1 MSQLQPTDCIDCQK
15 ILKHWIEFQLVDEQG
30 EPLAGM
36 PYKLVSIS
44 NKKDVRTGVTNG
56 EGLLREESLP
66 PTPVRLWIDPQ
77 KLTDEMELRPLRTV
91 RGPLGSKVKPKAR
104 TQGHFYR
111 YIKIGDL
118 CDKAPQIDN
127 WNNKEEL
134 PKYHFPD
141 NKFLGFKAAFVDARW
156 ILEVCPFRAWVLL
169 LHHQKEYSL
178 VNAYNQGLMSV
189 LAYANATDN
198 GDKDTKEYSG
208 SVFHFFKEQLL
219 DLSRL
224 PKKIEQKQFQ
234 PIVYDVPFRERYTRV
249 EFIDTDENL
258 DTQLFYAANNKE
270 LIVSW
275 RGTAQGQDVLTDLE
289 FKPIP
294 LNEEYLNKGK
304 VHRGFWQAF
313 MAVNNNVVELKDGG
327 KTKDRNVFDDI
338 KDLAEGRNLFIC
350 GHSLGG
356 ALALLNSAQLRTY
369 NPCLYTYGMPRVF
382 TYSAVIEINDMIH
395 YRHINQNDPVPT
407 VPFERDMDNP
417 LFKKG
422 LDFDGYYAEV
432 MLLPME
438 KYWPSEKTRKAL
450 NNMKTEEIF
459 LHQGKTV
466 HFYKGRTIEDNVFIL
481 GEKYAESD
489 FYLVPCL
496 LPEKASED
504 HYFPLNKQPKKA
516 KTIKSVY
523 DLIYSLDHLSGSYM
537 EFIKKRLFELFISE
551 HRSLYE
557 EDKHKFENAIEF
569 DNRYKHKFDY
579 IPELKVNEFGN
590 DDDHK
595 IHKYFLRLE
604 QQLES
609 TLSVSKESKKGKSA
623 INYFIVHSKD

>member
-44 NKKDVRTGVTNG
+44 NKKDVRTGITNG
-56 EGLLREESLP
+56 EGLLREENLP

-141 NKFLGFKAAFVDARW
+141 NKFFGFKAAFVDARW

-224 PKKIEQKQFQ
+224 PNRIEKKDFQ
-234 PIVYDVPFRERYTRV
+234 PIVYDAPFRERYITV
-249 EFIDTDENL
+249 EFIDTDDNL
-258 DTQLFYAANNKE
+258 DTQMFYVANNKE
-270 LIVSW
+270 LIISW
-275 RGTAQGQDVLTDLE
+275 RGTASWTDAVTTDLN
-289 FKPIP
+289 FKPTKLPSDFIG
-294 LNEEYLNKGK
+294 KGR
-304 VHRGFWQAF
+304 VHDGFWKAF
-313 MAVNNNVVELKDGG
+313 LVGINKSPIG
-327 KTKDRNVFDDI
+327 KTSAFDDI
-338 KDLAEGRNLFIC
+338 KELTKNRNIFVC

-356 ALALLNSAQLRTY
+356 ALALIHSVQLKEY
-369 NPCLYTYGMPRVF
+369 NPCL
-382 TYSAVIEINDMIH
+382 
-395 YRHINQNDPVPT
+395 
-407 VPFERDMDNP
+407 
-417 LFKKG
+417 
-422 LDFDGYYAEV
+422 
-432 MLLPME
+432 
-438 KYWPSEKTRKAL
+438 
-450 NNMKTEEIF
+450 
-459 LHQGKTV
+459 
-466 HFYKGRTIEDNVFIL
+466 
-481 GEKYAESD
+481 
-489 FYLVPCL
+489 
-496 LPEKASED
+496 
-504 HYFPLNKQPKKA
+504 
-516 KTIKSVY
+516 
-523 DLIYSLDHLSGSYM
+523 
-537 EFIKKRLFELFISE
+537 
-551 HRSLYE
+551 
-557 EDKHKFENAIEF
+557 
-569 DNRYKHKFDY
+569 
-579 IPELKVNEFGN
+579 
-590 DDDHK
+590 
-595 IHKYFLRLE
+595 
-604 QQLES
+604 
-609 TLSVSKESKKGKSA
+609 
-623 INYFIVHSKD
+623 

>member
-56 EGLLREESLP
+56 EGLLREENLP
-66 PTPVRLWIDPQ
+66 PTPVRLWIDAQ
-77 KLTDEMELRPLRTV
+77 KLADEMELRPLRTV
-91 RGPLGSKVKPKAR
+91 RGSLGSKVKPKAR

-141 NKFLGFKAAFVDARW
+141 NKFFGFKAAFVDARW

-224 PKKIEQKQFQ
+224 PNRIEQKDFR
-234 PIVYDVPFRERYTRV
+234 PIVYDAPFRERYITV
-249 EFIDTDENL
+249 EFIDTDDNL
-258 DTQLFYAANNKE
+258 DTQMFYVVNNKE
-270 LIVSW
+270 LIISW
-275 RGTAQGQDVLTDLE
+275 RGTESKTDIFTTDLN
-289 FKPIP
+289 FKPVKLPSDFIG
-294 LNEEYLNKGK
+294 KGR
-304 VHRGFWQAF
+304 VHEGFWKAF
-313 MAVNNNVVELKDGG
+313 WTGVERKTTENNSLFKEIKEL
-327 KTKDRNVFDDI
+327 TEDRKI
-338 KDLAEGRNLFIC
+338 FIC

-356 ALALLNSAQLRTY
+356 ALALIHSAQLKKY

-382 TYSAVIEINDMIH
+382 TYNAIMEIQDIIH
-395 YRHINQNDPVPT
+395 YRHINRNDLVPG
-407 VPFERDMDNP
+407 VPFEKDMNNYYFENGWDPMGYAIEALSLPQSAIVTSMSP
-417 LFKKG
+417 LTAG
-422 LDFDGYYAEV
+422 LTPVAMITSRLD
-432 MLLPME
+432 
-438 KYWPSEKTRKAL
+438 KIKTNDL
-450 NNMKTEEIF
+450 F
-459 LHQGKTV
+459 LHQGEIV
-466 HFYKGRTIEDNVFIL
+466 HLYKGEIVYGSTANII
-481 GEKYAESD
+481 S
-489 FYLVPCL
+489 
-496 LPEKASED
+496 
-504 HYFPLNKQPKKA
+504 PLHSHNKCN
-516 KTIKSVY
+516 TVINEVN
-523 DLIYSLDHLSGSYM
+523 
-537 EFIKKRLFELFISE
+537 
-551 HRSLYE
+551 
-557 EDKHKFENAIEF
+557 KFAC
-569 DNRYKHKFDY
+569 
-579 IPELKVNEFGN
+579 P
-590 DDDHK
+590 
-595 IHKYFLRLE
+595 
-604 QQLES
+604 
-609 TLSVSKESKKGKSA
+609 
-623 INYFIVHSKD
+623 

>member
-56 EGLLREESLP
+56 EGLLREENLP
-66 PTPVRLWIDPQ
+66 PTPVRLWIDAQ

-141 NKFLGFKAAFVDARW
+141 NKFFGFKAAFVDARW

-169 LHHQKEYSL
+169 LHHPKEYSL

-189 LAYANATDN
+189 LVYANANDN
-198 GDKDTKEYSG
+198 GNDETKEYSG

-249 EFIDTDENL
+249 EFIDTVENL
-258 DTQLFYAANNKE
+258 NTQLFYVANNKE

-294 LNEEYLNKGK
+294 LTEEYLNKGK
-304 VHRGFWQAF
+304 AHQGFWQSF
-313 MAVNNNVVELKDGG
+313 MAINNNVVQIKNGD
-327 KTKDRNVFDDI
+327 KITRINIFDDI
-338 KDLAEGRNLFIC
+338 KKLAEDKNIFIC

-356 ALALLNSAQLRTY
+356 ALALLHSAQLRTY

-382 TYSAVIEINDMIH
+382 TYSAVMEINNIIH

-407 VPFERDMDNP
+407 VPFEKDMDNP
-417 LFKKG
+417 YFQKG
-422 LDFDGYYAEV
+422 LDYHGYYLEA

-438 KYWPSEKTRKAL
+438 KIFSEKTQKSI
-450 NNMKTEEIF
+450 NNMKSNEVF

-466 HFYKGRTIEDNVFIL
+466 HFYKSRAIEENVFIL
-481 GEKYAESD
+481 GEKYAEAD
-489 FYLVPCL
+489 FYLVPSL
-496 LPEKASED
+496 LSEESSED
-504 HYFPLNKQPKKA
+504 NFFPLNKQPKKA
-516 KTIKSVY
+516 KPLQSRL
-523 DLIYSLDHLSGSYM
+523 DLIYALDHLSGSYM
-537 EFIKKRLFELFISE
+537 EFIKKKIFELCIPKY
-551 HRSLYE
+551 HALYQ
-557 EDKHKFENAIEF
+557 EDKQKFENAIEF
-569 DNRYKHKFDY
+569 DNEYKQKLSG
-579 IPELKVNEFGN
+579 LKVNGFENN
-590 DDDHK
+590 DDYPMHQ
-595 IHKYFLRLE
+595 YFLRLE

-609 TLSVSKESKKGKSA
+609 TLLVSKKSEKGERA
-623 INYFIVHSKD
+623 LNYYIINNKD

>member
-44 NKKDVRTGVTNG
+44 NKKDVRTGITNG
-56 EGLLREESLP
+56 EGLLREENLP

-141 NKFLGFKAAFVDARW
+141 NKFFGFKAAFVDARW

-224 PKKIEQKQFQ
+224 PNRIEQKDFR
-234 PIVYDVPFRERYTRV
+234 PIVYDAPFRERYITV
-249 EFIDTDENL
+249 EFIDTDDNL
-258 DTQLFYAANNKE
+258 DTQMFYVVNNKE
-270 LIVSW
+270 LIISW
-275 RGTAQGQDVLTDLE
+275 RGTESKTDIFTTDLN
-289 FKPIP
+289 FKPVKLPSDFIG
-294 LNEEYLNKGK
+294 KGR
-304 VHRGFWQAF
+304 VHEGFWKAF
-313 MAVNNNVVELKDGG
+313 WTGVERKTTENNSLFKEIKEL
-327 KTKDRNVFDDI
+327 TEDRKI
-338 KDLAEGRNLFIC
+338 FIC

-356 ALALLNSAQLRTY
+356 ALALIHSAQLKKY

-382 TYSAVIEINDMIH
+382 TYNAIMEIQDIIH
-395 YRHINQNDPVPT
+395 YRHINRNDLVPG
-407 VPFERDMDNP
+407 VPFEKDMNNYYFENGWDPMGYAIEALSLPQSAIVTSMSP
-417 LFKKG
+417 LTAG
-422 LDFDGYYAEV
+422 LTPVAMITSRLD
-432 MLLPME
+432 
-438 KYWPSEKTRKAL
+438 KIKTNDL
-450 NNMKTEEIF
+450 F
-459 LHQGKTV
+459 LHQGEIV
-466 HFYKGRTIEDNVFIL
+466 HLYKGEIVYGSTANIISPINIA
-481 GEKYAESD
+481 EKVAFN
-489 FYLVPCL
+489 FYLVPSL
-496 LPEKASED
+496 LPDDSIIESF
-504 HYFPLNKQPKKA
+504 FPQNRQPNKSTSKN
-516 KTIKSVY
+516 ILHHFSGVY
-523 DLIYSLDHLSGSYM
+523 MD
-537 EFIKKRLFELFISE
+537 FIKERLV
-551 HRSLYE
+551 SLC
-557 EDKHKFENAIEF
+557 
-569 DNRYKHKFDY
+569 
-579 IPELKVNEFGN
+579 IPERSMLYKEKEQIFKDKMDKQKNELKEEYFNYQ
-590 DDDHK
+590 
-595 IHKYFLRLE
+595 YFLKLE
-604 QQLES
+604 QKIDSSL
-609 TLSVSKESKKGKSA
+609 LFSKESESVKRAIDYFVYSERSNKG
-623 INYFIVHSKD
+623 

>member
-44 NKKDVRTGVTNG
+44 NKKDVRTGITNG
-56 EGLLREESLP
+56 EGLLREENLP

-224 PKKIEQKQFQ
+224 PNRIEQKDFR
-234 PIVYDVPFRERYTRV
+234 PIVYDAPFRERYITV
-249 EFIDTDENL
+249 EFIDTDDNL
-258 DTQLFYAANNKE
+258 DTQMFYVVNNKE
-270 LIVSW
+270 LIISW
-275 RGTAQGQDVLTDLE
+275 RGTESKTDIFTTDLN
-289 FKPIP
+289 FKPVKLPSDFIG
-294 LNEEYLNKGK
+294 KGR
-304 VHRGFWQAF
+304 VHEGFWKAF
-313 MAVNNNVVELKDGG
+313 WTGVERKTTENNSLFKEIKEL
-327 KTKDRNVFDDI
+327 TEDRKI
-338 KDLAEGRNLFIC
+338 FIC

-356 ALALLNSAQLRTY
+356 ALALIHSAQLKKY

-382 TYSAVIEINDMIH
+382 TYNAIMEIQDIIH
-395 YRHINQNDPVPT
+395 YRHINRNDLVPG
-407 VPFERDMDNP
+407 VPFEKDMNNYYFENGWDPMGYAIEALSLPQSAIVTSMSP
-417 LFKKG
+417 LTAG
-422 LDFDGYYAEV
+422 LTPVAMITSRLD
-432 MLLPME
+432 
-438 KYWPSEKTRKAL
+438 KIKTNDL
-450 NNMKTEEIF
+450 F
-459 LHQGKTV
+459 LHQGEIV
-466 HFYKGRTIEDNVFIL
+466 HLYKGEIVYGSTANIISPINIA
-481 GEKYAESD
+481 EKVAFN
-489 FYLVPCL
+489 FYLVPSL
-496 LPEKASED
+496 LPDDSIIESF
-504 HYFPLNKQPKKA
+504 FPQNRQPNKSTSKN
-516 KTIKSVY
+516 ILHHFSGVY
-523 DLIYSLDHLSGSYM
+523 MD
-537 EFIKKRLFELFISE
+537 FIKERLV
-551 HRSLYE
+551 SLC
-557 EDKHKFENAIEF
+557 
-569 DNRYKHKFDY
+569 
-579 IPELKVNEFGN
+579 IPERSMLYKEKEQIFKDKMDKQKNELKEEYFNYQ
-590 DDDHK
+590 
-595 IHKYFLRLE
+595 YFLKLE
-604 QQLES
+604 QKIDSSL
-609 TLSVSKESKKGKSA
+609 LFSKESESVKRAIDYFVYSERSNKG
-623 INYFIVHSKD
+623 

>member
-56 EGLLREESLP
+56 EGLLREENLP
-66 PTPVRLWIDPQ
+66 PTPVRLWIDAQ

-141 NKFLGFKAAFVDARW
+141 NKFFGFKAAFVDARW

-198 GDKDTKEYSG
+198 GDKNTKEYSG

-224 PKKIEQKQFQ
+224 PNRIEQKDFR
-234 PIVYDVPFRERYTRV
+234 PIVYDAPFRERYITV
-249 EFIDTDENL
+249 EFIDTDDNL
-258 DTQLFYAANNKE
+258 DTQMFYVVNNKE
-270 LIVSW
+270 LIISW
-275 RGTAQGQDVLTDLE
+275 RGTESKTDIFTTDLN
-289 FKPIP
+289 FKPVKLPSDFIG
-294 LNEEYLNKGK
+294 KGR
-304 VHRGFWQAF
+304 VHEGFWKAF
-313 MAVNNNVVELKDGG
+313 WTGVERKTTENNSLFKEIKEL
-327 KTKDRNVFDDI
+327 TEDRKI
-338 KDLAEGRNLFIC
+338 FIC

-356 ALALLNSAQLRTY
+356 ALALIHSAQLKKY

-382 TYSAVIEINDMIH
+382 TYNAIMEIQDIIH
-395 YRHINQNDPVPT
+395 YRHINRNDLVPG
-407 VPFERDMDNP
+407 VPFEKDMNNYYFENGWDPMGYAIEALSLPQSAIVTSMSP
-417 LFKKG
+417 LTAG
-422 LDFDGYYAEV
+422 LTPVAMITSRLD
-432 MLLPME
+432 
-438 KYWPSEKTRKAL
+438 KIKTNDL
-450 NNMKTEEIF
+450 F
-459 LHQGKTV
+459 LHQGEIV
-466 HFYKGRTIEDNVFIL
+466 HLYKGEIVYGSTANIISPINIA
-481 GEKYAESD
+481 EKVAFN
-489 FYLVPCL
+489 FYLVPSL
-496 LPEKASED
+496 LPDDSIIESF
-504 HYFPLNKQPKKA
+504 FPQNRQPNKSTSKN
-516 KTIKSVY
+516 ILHHFSGVY
-523 DLIYSLDHLSGSYM
+523 MD
-537 EFIKKRLFELFISE
+537 FIKERLV
-551 HRSLYE
+551 SLC
-557 EDKHKFENAIEF
+557 
-569 DNRYKHKFDY
+569 
-579 IPELKVNEFGN
+579 IPERSMLYKEKEQIFKDKMDKQKNELKEEYFNYQ
-590 DDDHK
+590 
-595 IHKYFLRLE
+595 YFLKLE
-604 QQLES
+604 QKIDSSL
-609 TLSVSKESKKGKSA
+609 LFSKESESVKRAIDYFVYSERSNKG
-623 INYFIVHSKD
+623 

>member
-56 EGLLREESLP
+56 EGLLREENLP
-66 PTPVRLWIDPQ
+66 PTPVRLWIDAQ

-141 NKFLGFKAAFVDARW
+141 NKFFGFKAAFVDARW

-224 PKKIEQKQFQ
+224 PNRIEQKDFR
-234 PIVYDVPFRERYTRV
+234 PIVYDAPFRERYITV
-249 EFIDTDENL
+249 EFIDTDDNL
-258 DTQLFYAANNKE
+258 DTQMFYVVNNKE
-270 LIVSW
+270 LIISW
-275 RGTAQGQDVLTDLE
+275 RGTESKTDIFTTDLN
-289 FKPIP
+289 FKPVKLPSDFIG
-294 LNEEYLNKGK
+294 KGR
-304 VHRGFWQAF
+304 VHEGFWKAF
-313 MAVNNNVVELKDGG
+313 WTGVERKTTENNSLFKEIKEL
-327 KTKDRNVFDDI
+327 TEDRKI
-338 KDLAEGRNLFIC
+338 FIC

-356 ALALLNSAQLRTY
+356 ALALIHSAQLKKY

-382 TYSAVIEINDMIH
+382 TYNAIMEIQDIIH
-395 YRHINQNDPVPT
+395 YRHINRNDLVPG
-407 VPFERDMDNP
+407 VPFEKDMNNYYFENGWDPMGYAIEALSLPQSAIVTSMSP
-417 LFKKG
+417 LTAG
-422 LDFDGYYAEV
+422 LTPVAMITSRLD
-432 MLLPME
+432 
-438 KYWPSEKTRKAL
+438 KIKTNDL
-450 NNMKTEEIF
+450 F
-459 LHQGKTV
+459 LHQGEIV
-466 HFYKGRTIEDNVFIL
+466 HLYKGEIVYGSTANIISPINIA
-481 GEKYAESD
+481 EKVAFN
-489 FYLVPCL
+489 FYLVPSL
-496 LPEKASED
+496 LPDDSIIESF
-504 HYFPLNKQPKKA
+504 FPQNRQPNKSTSKN
-516 KTIKSVY
+516 ILHHFSGVY
-523 DLIYSLDHLSGSYM
+523 MD
-537 EFIKKRLFELFISE
+537 FIKERLV
-551 HRSLYE
+551 SLC
-557 EDKHKFENAIEF
+557 
-569 DNRYKHKFDY
+569 
-579 IPELKVNEFGN
+579 IPERSMLYKEKEQIFKDKMDKQKNELKEEYFNYQ
-590 DDDHK
+590 
-595 IHKYFLRLE
+595 YFLKLE
-604 QQLES
+604 QKIDSSL
-609 TLSVSKESKKGKSA
+609 LFSKESESVKRAIDYFVYSERSNKG
-623 INYFIVHSKD
+623 

>member
-56 EGLLREESLP
+56 GGLLREENLP
-66 PTPVRLWIDPQ
+66 PTPVRLWIDAQ
-77 KLTDEMELRPLRTV
+77 KLADEMELRPLRTV
-91 RGPLGSKVKPKAR
+91 RGSLGSKVKPKAR

-141 NKFLGFKAAFVDARW
+141 NKFFGFKAAFVDARW

-258 DTQLFYAANNKE
+258 NTQLFYVANNKE

-294 LNEEYLNKGK
+294 LTEEYLNKGK
-304 VHRGFWQAF
+304 AHQGFWQAF
-313 MAVNNNVVELKDGG
+313 MAINNNVVQIKNGD
-327 KTKDRNVFDDI
+327 KITRINIFDDI
-338 KDLAEGRNLFIC
+338 KKLAEDKNIFIC

-356 ALALLNSAQLRTY
+356 TLALLHSAQLRTY

-382 TYSAVIEINDMIH
+382 TYSAVMEINNIIH

-407 VPFERDMDNP
+407 VPFEKDMDNP
-417 LFKKG
+417 YFQKG
-422 LDFDGYYAEV
+422 LDYHGYYLEA

-438 KYWPSEKTRKAL
+438 KIFSEKTQKSI
-450 NNMKTEEIF
+450 NNMKSKEVF

-466 HFYKGRTIEDNVFIL
+466 HFYKSRAIEENVFIL
-481 GEKYAESD
+481 GEKYAEAD
-489 FYLVPCL
+489 FYLVPSL
-496 LPEKASED
+496 LSEESSED
-504 HYFPLNKQPKKA
+504 NFFPLNKQPKKA
-516 KTIKSVY
+516 KPIQSRL
-523 DLIYSLDHLSGSYM
+523 DLIYALDHLSGSYM
-537 EFIKKRLFELFISE
+537 ELIKKKIFELCIPKY
-551 HRSLYE
+551 HALYQ
-557 EDKHKFENAIEF
+557 EDKQKFENAIEF
-569 DNRYKHKFDY
+569 DNEYKQKLSG
-579 IPELKVNEFGN
+579 LKVNGFENN
-590 DDDHK
+590 DDYPMHQ
-595 IHKYFLRLE
+595 YFLRLE

-609 TLSVSKESKKGKSA
+609 TLLVSKKSEKGERA
-623 INYFIVHSKD
+623 LNYYIINNKD